1 MLLRLYVHEPLGT
14 RCREDMSVV
23 TDLKKKY
30 GFELEVVKKTK
41 EETLKHRFLPLF
53 PAIAIDGKIVCEDMV
68 VNRDE
73 LERFITAK

>member
-1 MLLRLYVHEPLGT
+1 
-14 RCREDMSVV
+14 MSVV

-30 GFELEVVKKTK
+30 GFKLDVVKKTK
-41 EETLKHRFLPLF
+41 EETLKHRLLPLF
-53 PAIAIDGKIVCEDMV
+53 PAIAIDGKIVVEDRV